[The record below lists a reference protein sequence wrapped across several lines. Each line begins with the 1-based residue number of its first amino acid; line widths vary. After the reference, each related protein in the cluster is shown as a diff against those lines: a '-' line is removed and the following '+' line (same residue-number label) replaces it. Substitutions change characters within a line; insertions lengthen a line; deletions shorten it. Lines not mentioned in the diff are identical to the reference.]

1 MINNIFIDSILS
13 FLGGFLAVFG
23 PCAWLILLGFFS
35 IVTGATLASELGK
48 NKKSPIR
55 LAILLFVVGLSV
67 TFIANFYPSSLQL
80 FLAKHYNAATKISGA
95 LIFFFGFF
103 FLEISNAKLTF
114 KDGNSSFENF
124 RIGASYLF
132 LGIAFGMAWTHCL
145 TPVLSM
151 VIGPIVKN
159 PALSYWGLLSLWMY
173 ALGLSV
179 PLLTSALAI
188 KTILNKYKVFNDY
201 SREIKI
207 FNGLFLASLGVAV
220 FIKPWWIFLS
230 KILINWTHTGWKN
243 QLEAFLIELLKK
255 SV

>member
-1 MINNIFIDSILS
+1 MISNIIVDSILS
-13 FLGGFLAVFG
+13 FLGGLLAFFG

-35 IVTGATLASELGK
+35 IVTGATLAGELGK
-48 NKKSPIR
+48 KKKSPIR
-55 LAILLFVVGLSV
+55 MAILLFVAGLSI
-67 TFIANFYPSSLQL
+67 TFVANFFPSSLQL
-80 FLAKHYNAATKISGA
+80 FLSKHYNTATKISGA

-114 KDGNSSFENF
+114 KDENSPFTNF
-124 RIGASYLF
+124 RISASYLL
-132 LGIAFGMAWTHCL
+132 LGVAFGMAWTHCL

-159 PALSYWGLLSLWMY
+159 PALSYRGLLSLWMY

-179 PLLTSALAI
+179 PLLTSALVI
-188 KTILNKYKVFNDY
+188 KTILNKYKVFKNY
-201 SREIKI
+201 SREIKM
-207 FNGLFLASLGVAV
+207 FNGLILASLGVAV

-230 KILINWTHTGWKN
+230 EILINWTHTGWKN
-243 QLEAFLIELLKK
+243 QLEYFLIELLKK